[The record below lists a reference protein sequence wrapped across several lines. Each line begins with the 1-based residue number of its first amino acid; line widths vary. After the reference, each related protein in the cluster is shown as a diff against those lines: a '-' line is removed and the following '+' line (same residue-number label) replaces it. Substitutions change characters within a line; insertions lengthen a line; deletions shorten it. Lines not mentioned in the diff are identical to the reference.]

1 MSPVVKMILCLW
13 SKTRAFG
20 HINQLRG
27 VYWMTDDRNLTIC
40 SSPHSMGSMEA
51 VLCLK
56 TDYFPWNPGLSPVSQ
71 TTSFSKAEGKLH
83 LWLLR
88 RPSVKVRTQGSI
100 DVHPHSEHK
109 VRAHDS
115 HRNRPQELWRACSL
129 CKSEQK
135 SWMHKART
143 APGQADLSQ
152 LRSLLPVVAWIP
164 AMVPLLINYV
174 S

>member
-1 MSPVVKMILCLW
+1 MNDW
-13 SKTRAFG
+13 W
-20 HINQLRG
+20 Q
-27 VYWMTDDRNLTIC
+27 NLTIC
-40 SSPHSMGSMEA
+40 SSPHSMDSMEA

-71 TTSFSKAEGKLH
+71 TTSFSKVEGKLH

-88 RPSVKVRTQGSI
+88 RPSLKVRTQGSI
-100 DVHPHSEHK
+100 DIHPHSEAI
-109 VRAHDS
+109 RWGPMTAN
-115 HRNRPQELWRACSL
+115 RNRPQELRRASSL

-152 LRSLLPVVAWIP
+152 LLSLLPAVAWIP